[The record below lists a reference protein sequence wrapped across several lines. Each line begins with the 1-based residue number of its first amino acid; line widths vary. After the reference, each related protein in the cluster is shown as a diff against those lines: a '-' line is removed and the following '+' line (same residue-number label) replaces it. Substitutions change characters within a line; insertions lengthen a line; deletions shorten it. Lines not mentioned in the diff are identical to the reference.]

1 MDTRNQS
8 TGRFCNWQFAI
19 VLFAPFCSPVLA
31 APSRLPAP
39 LLPKVPTWHPPQV
52 SDVKAQVNAWLW
64 QNTADAAQREKA
76 LAVVKGISDRATGAE
91 LLDFWPGLFP
101 WLIPGS
107 RSFEYLFAS
116 PHPPGPA
123 RLRLPGR
130 CQDSPARGRQHAAL
144 LRPLARAGAV
154 VRKRPWS
161 SSAV

>member
-31 APSRLPAP
+31 APSVPVPAP

-76 LAVVKGISDRATGAE
+76 LAVVKGISDSRHGCGAIG
-91 LLDFWPGLFP
+91 LSGRGFFPG
-101 WLIPGS
+101 
-107 RSFEYLFAS
+107 
-116 PHPPGPA
+116 
-123 RLRLPGR
+123 
-130 CQDSPARGRQHAAL
+130 
-144 LRPLARAGAV
+144 
-154 VRKRPWS
+154 
-161 SSAV
+161 